1 MAKQHKA
8 KRKQLDLIL
17 KKLLNHNDVFADI
30 VNAVLFRGEEVVKPE
45 DLRNVQ
51 TTSMYKGEGKLNSM
65 ERDIAK

>member
-30 VNAVLFRGEEVVKPE
+30 VNAVLFRGKEVVKPE

-51 TTSMYKGEGKLNSM
+51 TTSEYFARMRPAIRY
-65 ERDIAK
+65 

>member
-1 MAKQHKA
+1 MVKQHKA

-30 VNAVLFRGEEVVKPE
+30 VNAVLFRGKEVVKPE

-51 TTSMYKGEGKLNSM
+51 TTSEYFARMRPAIRY
-65 ERDIAK
+65 